1 MQQALL
7 LTRSIEI
14 AQASKTQVSSMRNCI
29 EHLSRDPRV
38 KTIYGISGNSTGW
51 AALCEFPVG
60 NGSHEAERLA
70 ALAQVYGQT
79 NVEVIPLLPPEQLRA
94 GLEEAER
101 VASAG
106 TQASMTPGS
115 TSK

>member
-14 AQASKTQVSSMRNCI
+14 AQASKAQVSSMRSCI
-29 EHLSRDPRV
+29 EHLSKDPRV
-38 KTIYGISGNSTGW
+38 KAIYGVSGNSTGW
-51 AALCEFPVG
+51 AALCEFP
-60 NGSHEAERLA
+60 NGQEADRLA

-79 NVEVIPLLPPEQLRA
+79 NVEVIPLLPPEQLRT

-101 VASAG
+101 VASEHPQ
-106 TQASMTPGS
+106 TSITPGA
-115 TSK
+115 SK

>member
-7 LTRSIEI
+7 ITRSIEI
-14 AQASKTQVSSMRNCI
+14 AQASKAQVSSMRSCI
-29 EHLSRDPRV
+29 ENLARDPRV

-51 AALCEFPVG
+51 AALCEFP
-60 NGSHEAERLA
+60 NGQEADRLA

-79 NVEVIPLLPPEQLRA
+79 NVEVIPLLPPEQLRT

-101 VASAG
+101 IAG
-106 TQASMTPGS
+106 AQPQSFITPGAG
-115 TSK
+115 SK

>member
-7 LTRSIEI
+7 ITRSIEI
-14 AQASKTQVSSMRNCI
+14 AQASKTQVSSMRSCI
-29 EHLSRDPRV
+29 EHLARDPRV

-51 AALCEFPVG
+51 AALCEFP
-60 NGSHEAERLA
+60 NGQEADRLK

-101 VASAG
+101 VAAAQP
-106 TQASMTPGS
+106 QASIIPGPAS
-115 TSK
+115 Q